1 MDSPVSAAKTVPLD
15 ALAAALPPARDGD
28 EWQDGLDFLAAAA
41 GLKPVAMF
49 GRGGSAIE
57 AWRALAQKF
66 ALPMIETASWDA
78 TPPENFLPPWYLDAT
93 SARRARHKI
102 LLVARDGKI
111 LARAAELAA
120 RGRLSAA
127 EEAEILGYPQCCV
140 VEHHAAALALERET
154 AYLVARAHPDDTA
167 RRIRIVASGAT
178 PYLPPPPIT
187 PSRWTSVNLCRACA
201 SADTSP
207 ARMLEETY
215 RALAAR
221 LDYPARA

>member
-1 MDSPVSAAKTVPLD
+1 MRRRF
-15 ALAAALPPARDGD
+15 PPARDGD

-49 GRGGSAIE
+49 GRGGGTIE
-57 AWRALAQKF
+57 PWRALAQQF
-66 ALPMIETASWDA
+66 ALPAIEAAPWDA

-120 RGRLSAA
+120 QGRLSAA

-140 VEHHAAALALERET
+140 VEHHAAALALERQT
-154 AYLVARAHPDDTA
+154 AYLLAHAHPGDEA
-167 RRIRIVASGAT
+167 RIFSLVASGAT
-178 PYLPPPPIT
+178 PYVPPPPIA

-201 SADTSP
+201 SSDTSP
-207 ARMLEETY
+207 ARMLEPAY
-215 RALAAR
+215 QALAAR
-221 LDYPARA
+221 LHYPARA